1 MNTSA
6 PKRYAHALIRHFIL
20 ISLFFPAYYS
30 KFQHVY
36 YQDMTFMT
44 IVALLFSINI
54 WLKWRLDFR
63 KHGYSILAISA
74 ALILYLIGAV
84 LNYKKYPV
92 VFWRTEPF
100 NILIAFLFFITLL
113 IIRDEH
119 KVISD
124 KVIRFAIYAILIHNG
139 IGIIYRLFGGAKFYM
154 QTLYYEATTIS
165 EASPCFSWMY
175 YDASEYALILLLSM
189 AFLMTYK
196 RLFKNNYFYW
206 GAQTLL
212 IICMLLTQTSIYY
225 LATLILF
232 GGNLLYQLIKKY
244 KVLQAYELYS
254 YPVVLLL
261 YGVVAYL
268 LLHKVGSYLEKLLI
282 WEGTWDILRVKPEGL
297 FVGFGY
303 IPYEVPGIDVPL
315 IQAQNTFLNHM
326 LRHSLGTGILFAVLI
341 LVLLIVTFMKK
352 PNYRSLGIMLAILI
366 PMNMEFGLQS
376 LHLPYVLFLMY
387 AIFYRKGELTN
398 AD

>member
-36 YQDMTFMT
+36 YQDMSFMT

-54 WLKWRLDFR
+54 WLRWRLDFR
-63 KHGYSILAISA
+63 KHGYSILVISA

-113 IIRDEH
+113 INRDEH

-165 EASPCFSWMY
+165 ETSPCFSWMY

-254 YPVVLLL
+254 YPVVILL

-326 LRHSLGTGILFAVLI
+326 LRHSLGTGILFAILI
-341 LVLLIVTFMKK
+341 LVLLIITFMKK
-352 PNYRSLGIMLAILI
+352 PNYRSLGIILAILI

-387 AIFYRKGELTN
+387 AIFYRKGEITN